1 MKTEDQEW
9 TDRYL
14 YIMLNLNGTNWYI
27 NMLGKNTT
35 FYYVTITDE
44 TNSIDYNIDVTEIDP
59 TKLVLPQIYNWIL
72 TQPEFAGASL
82 I

>member
-1 MKTEDQEW
+1 
-9 TDRYL
+9 
-14 YIMLNLNGTNWYI
+14 MLSLNGINWYI

-44 TNSIDYNIDVTEIDP
+44 TNSVDYNIDVTEIDP

-72 TQPEFAGASL
+72 TQVEFQNANL
-82 I
+82 VN

>member
-1 MKTEDQEW
+1 
-9 TDRYL
+9 
-14 YIMLNLNGTNWYI
+14 MLNLNGTNWYI

-44 TNSIDYNIDVTEIDP
+44 TNFIDYTIDVNKIDC
-59 TKLVLPQIYNWIL
+59 KDSILPQIYNIIL
-72 TQPEFAGASL
+72 TKPEFAGAYL

>member
-1 MKTEDQEW
+1 
-9 TDRYL
+9 
-14 YIMLNLNGTNWYI
+14 MLILNGINWYI

-44 TNSIDYNIDVTEIDP
+44 TNSVDYNIDVTEIDP

-72 TQPEFAGASL
+72 TQVEFQNATL
-82 I
+82 VN